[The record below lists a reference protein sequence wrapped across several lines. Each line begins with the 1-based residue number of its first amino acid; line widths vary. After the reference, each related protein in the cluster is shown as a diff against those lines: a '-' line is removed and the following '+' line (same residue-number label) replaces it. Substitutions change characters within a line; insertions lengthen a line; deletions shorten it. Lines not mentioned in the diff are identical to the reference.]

1 MKNAELIA
9 SLRTKIKALRGRVD
23 SLPTADSGFG
33 GGLDG
38 MDGQGDLGDEGQ
50 EVYMALRNERM
61 ETVDGIVKFIRAG
74 VDMEE
79 VVFFINSQRQMH

>member
-1 MKNAELIA
+1 
-9 SLRTKIKALRGRVD
+9 
-23 SLPTADSGFG
+23 
-33 GGLDG
+33 